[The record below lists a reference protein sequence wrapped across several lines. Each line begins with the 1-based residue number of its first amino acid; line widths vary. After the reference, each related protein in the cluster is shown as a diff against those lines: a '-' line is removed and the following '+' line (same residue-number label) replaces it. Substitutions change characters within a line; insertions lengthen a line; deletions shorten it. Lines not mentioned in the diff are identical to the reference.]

1 MVLAELNVMKLSS
14 AQQHSRQNS
23 WTDFHL
29 NWTVKVEN
37 MD

>member
-1 MVLAELNVMKLSS
+1 MVFAEVNVVKLSS
-14 AQQHSRQNS
+14 AQQHYMQTS